1 MENYFNNLLNR
12 ANLTYY
18 SINRIERMTDEF
30 ILTKEN
36 YEQIGKALSQN
47 SIWMTLGDV
56 TVKTFGN
63 SNYTST
69 YGELTREGMEQM
81 IRGYNTTN
89 KTYVDLGSGLGKT
102 PLYGVMDHKFKYAV
116 GVELAKERHQ
126 KAIEMKSKLPE
137 KVQQR
142 LDYFQ
147 NDILKF
153 NISSYDY
160 IFISN
165 LCFTVEV
172 NEKLTNK
179 LASEAKNNSYI
190 FASKELVH
198 PKLKILEKR
207 YVKMTWKSDSLI
219 NVYLKLDN

>member
-1 MENYFNNLLNR
+1 MENYFNNILNR

-30 ILTKEN
+30 ILTKED

-153 NISSYDY
+153 DISSYDY

-165 LCFTVEV
+165 LCFTEEV